1 LIQDAQE
8 VIFSYA
14 KIVERNL
21 GRAIM
26 DKLITTVERLES
38 RIKDY
43 NRQAA
48 ELAAVMP
55 YNRSWYALRTNKGWL
70 FGASKF
76 IGYETLNAKQYL
88 EHEKGSL
95 DGRVTEAVLEKWSDL
110 IEEGHS
116 QYEELHAALS
126 EFCARFGKKP
136 NSLARISIVRTAKDK
151 ETATEPLF
159 NAELI
164 ALLAAVYAKLTV
176 GVLEGSGLR
185 SLLIR
190 TAAQ

>member
-1 LIQDAQE
+1 
-8 VIFSYA
+8 
-14 KIVERNL
+14 
-21 GRAIM
+21 M
-26 DKLITTVERLES
+26 DRLTTSVERLEV

-55 YNRSWYALRTNKGWL
+55 YNRSWYALQTGKGWL

-76 IGYETLNAKQYL
+76 IGYADLGAKQYL
-88 EHEKGSL
+88 ERERGSL

-110 IEEGHS
+110 IEEGHP
-116 QYEELHAALS
+116 QFEELHTALT

-151 ETATEPLF
+151 EAPSEPMF
-159 NAELI
+159 NDELI
-164 ALLAAVYAKLTV
+164 ALLVAVYSKLTPAQK
-176 GVLEGSGLR
+176 
-185 SLLIR
+185 
-190 TAAQ
+190 TAFWKEAA